1 MFLEGAHWGSG
12 KESLQGLVPLFL
24 HTTGLFPMASGN
36 ERHLWNWQF
45 PSLPFSLL
53 AGI

>member
-1 MFLEGAHWGSG
+1 MFLEGDHWGSG

-24 HTTGLFPMASGN
+24 HTTVLFPVASGN

-45 PSLPFSLL
+45 HSLAFSLL
-53 AGI
+53 VGI